1 MLGRGRGC
9 VARLNKRNSPPL
21 APSPMSTSG
30 ACAGGP
36 KAEIA
41 MVDDDEV
48 SGSEAQRHGWH
59 GSPCSAPPLARR
71 PSGERVQLH
80 LLGERLL
87 PQTGELCCFRLFL
100 ASDACRSLVS
110 CCFRLCLTS
119 DTCRSLVSCCF
130 RMCLACDTQRT
141 QSPPCAPACKSPTS
155 TSPSSS
161 TVAARA
167 HSHVHPEWHAGPGR
181 VDNGFTAGPACAA

>member
-1 MLGRGRGC
+1 
-9 VARLNKRNSPPL
+9 
-21 APSPMSTSG
+21 MSTSG

-87 PQTGELCCFRLFL
+87 PQTGELLLSSFPGERRLPQL
-100 ASDACRSLVS
+100 GELLLPAAPISVMR
-110 CCFRLCLTS
+110 R
-119 DTCRSLVSCCF
+119 
-130 RMCLACDTQRT
+130 CDE
-141 QSPPCAPACKSPTS
+141 PCSAAY
-155 TSPSSS
+155 PSSS
-161 TVAARA
+161 SRRCCGSIAPASANERLNAAASKRCA
-167 HSHVHPEWHAGPGR
+167 PPTKPPWRTHAACTEVSALVYLIKYVHKGEGPYW
-181 VDNGFTAGPACAA
+181 FITF